1 MHSISLELMPYFYL
15 NVFYTSN
22 NGLINILKCDING
35 LRLTLS
41 HEQNQSVIDEI
52 NEILRY
58 N

>member
-41 HEQNQSVIDEI
+41 PEQNQSVIDEI
-52 NEILRY
+52 KEILNY